1 MSFKSNRQ
9 ESFHYSKSP
18 YPVGGLGNLN
28 RFTRRACA
36 RRQRQLHLQMGA
48 GSSARNNNKSF
59 MHKRRAHCPTP
70 RGVLVGDRSARY
82 RPTSPSHFLLPRI
95 ARDRMRVGV
104 LLVILSFVAC
114 AAAQGCRQRI
124 EMGGCPFVDV
134 PQDKRFTLIFCFY
147 YYLRVYTVGPL
158 LLCTERIEYVKWQ
171 IDYLFPLLHAPTLR
185 QLGYIIILFLLISCS
200 GSLSYHFPEAAG
212 PGTINCTAG
221 PNPRCNATIN
231 SAFLADRSWYI
242 SQDKAYY
249 GSFLY

>member
-1 MSFKSNRQ
+1 MESMCQVCAFLQMNQWGKYSMSFKSNRQ
-9 ESFHYSKSP
+9 ETFHYSKSL

-28 RFTRRACA
+28 RFTQRACA

-147 YYLRVYTVGPL
+147 YYLRVYTVDAL

-171 IDYLFPLLHAPTLR
+171 IDYLFPLLHAPPLR
-185 QLGYIIILFLLISCS
+185 STGLHHYLVPLNFLQWVLK
-200 GSLSYHFPEAAG
+200 LPFP
-212 PGTINCTAG
+212 
-221 PNPRCNATIN
+221 
-231 SAFLADRSWYI
+231 
-242 SQDKAYY
+242 
-249 GSFLY
+249 